1 MTGSAMSQSEM
12 ISGCGLPDIDFGK
25 NLWCGYNFLLIKD
38 LTRPSNLIDSDFNRR
53 KRREPM
59 QTLSFLVASFFL
71 GVIMTI
77 YLPMNSSVSR
87 YVGSPITASVIFFIV
102 ALITALLI
110 FAIAGE
116 YDTISKIKN
125 IPVYLYLTGVISA
138 FMILGT
144 TFLIPK
150 IGARKFFILLVSGQV
165 IMAIIV
171 SHLGILESPKDL
183 ITLKKFFGAALV
195 IIGVFI
201 STI

>member
-1 MTGSAMSQSEM
+1 MSQSEM
-12 ISGCGLPDIDFGK
+12 VSDHGRRNIDFGK
-25 NLWCGYNFLLIKD
+25 NLWCGYNFLLSKNE
-38 LTRPSNLIDSDFNRR
+38 THPSNLIDSDFNRR

-59 QTLSFLVASFFL
+59 QTLSFLVVSFFL

-77 YLPMNSSVSR
+77 YLPMNSSISR
-87 YVGSPITASVIFFIV
+87 YVGSPITASVIFFTV

-110 FAIAGE
+110 FVIAGE
-116 YDTISKIKN
+116 SATISKIKN

-165 IMAIIV
+165 IMAMIV

-183 ITLKKFFGAALV
+183 ITLKKLFGAALV
-195 IIGVFI
+195 VIGVFI